1 MKPKILI
8 IATDGFAK
16 NIGHF
21 MINTDYGKA
30 IANAGGI
37 PIVALS
43 PKLTEEYF
51 DLADGLLLTD
61 GPEIHRGRYGKYYDP
76 TEEFPLLN
84 REREEMELKLCEMFS
99 KSKKPI
105 LGIGRGM
112 QMINV
117 FFGGTLCDNM
127 RDFSK
132 HIKTVEDKTEF
143 TYHNVI
149 IDNQSYKVNSAH
161 KSAVQNPGDNIIVTA
176 SAEDN
181 TIEAIKHSSLPILG
195 VQWHAEHESEN
206 DGISHK
212 IFEDFISLCKEGS
225 K

>member
-21 MINTDYGKA
+21 MINTDYGKS

-43 PKLTEEYF
+43 PKLAEEYF

-61 GPEIHRGRYGKYYDP
+61 GPEIHRGRYGKYYAP
-76 TEEFPLLN
+76 TEEFPPFN

-127 RDFSK
+127 EDSSK
-132 HIKTVEDKTEF
+132 HIKTAEDKTEF
-143 TYHNVI
+143 TYHVI
-149 IDNQSYKVNSAH
+149 TAYDKNYEVNSAH
-161 KSAVQNPGDNIIVTA
+161 KSTIETLGEALIPVA
-176 SAEDN
+176 YAEDK
-181 TIEAIKHSSLPILG
+181 TIEAFKHSFLPVQG

-206 DGISHK
+206 DGISLK